1 MPTIRIEMFSGRTMD
16 QKRTLV
22 RLVTDAVVQALGVD
36 PSIVQIKIFE
46 TEKHNTARGGVL
58 LSEKKEG

>member
-1 MPTIRIEMFSGRTMD
+1 MD

-22 RLVTDAVVQALGVD
+22 RLVTDAVVEALGVD
-36 PSIVQIKIFE
+36 PNVVQIKIFE

-58 LSEKKEG
+58 RSEEKKD